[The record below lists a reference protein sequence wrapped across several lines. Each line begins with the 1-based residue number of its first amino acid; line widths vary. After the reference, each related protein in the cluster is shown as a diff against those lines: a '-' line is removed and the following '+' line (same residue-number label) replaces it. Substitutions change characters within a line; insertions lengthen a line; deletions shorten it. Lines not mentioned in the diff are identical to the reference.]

1 MSSRTPLKK
10 SSPVHVAPACTGS
23 EEWSDHFGS
32 YIRKFPL
39 HFCKRLLQGLE
50 LITSWSR
57 GNSFTAA
64 PLFIKTTSIVIN
76 IKSRTP
82 LQRQKQETNMSSR
95 TIKRKT
101 SPELSVDG
109 SRSGNKTF
117 SDKEVIRHSLL
128 RNKLESTGILMSNL
142 KEVVRTH

>member
-1 MSSRTPLKK
+1 
-10 SSPVHVAPACTGS
+10 
-23 EEWSDHFGS
+23 
-32 YIRKFPL
+32 
-39 HFCKRLLQGLE
+39 
-50 LITSWSR
+50 
-57 GNSFTAA
+57 
-64 PLFIKTTSIVIN
+64 
-76 IKSRTP
+76 
-82 LQRQKQETNMSSR
+82 MSSR